1 MGRRDEAA
9 GQHDCHE
16 MIVRGARQ
24 EMGDKGGKVFILERQ
39 AAPLWRH
46 RQKIRVFVKNIPR
59 NAFE

>member
-39 AAPLWRH
+39 RPHCGAVGRRCASSS
-46 RQKIRVFVKNIPR
+46 KNIPR